1 MLEAKAHSSG
11 PSNQSVTTP
20 INAIY
25 TAATLRCV
33 TRPVGDQ
40 MGIAFNREDGSI
52 LRLRISVAEALQI
65 THLIRDQADGSS
77 SSPISDVSSS
87 SPVSE

>member
-1 MLEAKAHSSG
+1 MPEAKAHSSG
-11 PSNQSVTTP
+11 PKNESVTTP

-40 MGIAFNREDGSI
+40 MGIAFNCEDGSI
-52 LRLRISVAEALQI
+52 VRLRVSMSEATQLAQV
-65 THLIRDQADGSS
+65 IRDQSNGSS
-77 SSPISDVSSS
+77 SNPISDVSSI

>member
-1 MLEAKAHSSG
+1 MSELNAHSSG
-11 PSNQSVTTP
+11 PGNESVTTP

-25 TAATLRCV
+25 TPATLRCV
-33 TRPVGDQ
+33 TRPVGNE
-40 MGIAFNREDGSI
+40 MGIAFNRDDGSI
-52 LRLRISVAEALQI
+52 VRLRVSVEEAMQI
-65 THLIRDQADGSS
+65 AHLIRDQADGSS